1 MALTQTATAAVG
13 ANVRAEL
20 ARRSLTQDDLARHLG
35 LPQPAVSRRIRGLTP
50 WTVDEL
56 VSAAEFFD
64 VAPVVLLTAVAA

>member
-1 MALTQTATAAVG
+1 MALTRTAAVG

-35 LPQPAVSRRIRGLTP
+35 LPQPAVSRRIRGVTA

-56 VSAAEFFD
+56 VAAAEFFA
-64 VAPVVLLTAVAA
+64 VEPVVLLAVAA